1 MTKKKT
7 NPNPNPE
14 TRFDGSRSNR
24 KTTGGNS
31 KRITKS
37 KLRILEEQLLEMK
50 DKALENIKKSIN
62 GEAIDTEQLG
72 SSKWLVNSIV
82 TVSKSANAEEIS
94 YNKLKFEVKDSLEAG
109 EETPKEIE
117 QQLKPRLSLVY
128 KEPDEDEDEQ

>member
-1 MTKKKT
+1 MTTKNK
-7 NPNPNPE
+7 NPSPD
-14 TRFDGSRSNR
+14 TRFDGPKSNR

-62 GEAIDTEQLG
+62 GEQIDTEQLG

-109 EETPKEIE
+109 EQTPEQIAKEVR
-117 QQLKPRLSLVY
+117 PRLSLVFN
-128 KEPDEDEDEQ
+128 EPDGD

>member
-1 MTKKKT
+1 MATKNK
-7 NPNPNPE
+7 NPSPD

-62 GEAIDTEQLG
+62 GEQIDTEQLG

-109 EETPKEIE
+109 EQTPEQIAKEVR
-117 QQLKPRLSLVY
+117 PRLSLVFN
-128 KEPDEDEDEQ
+128 EPDED

>member
-1 MTKKKT
+1 MAK
-7 NPNPNPE
+7 NPSPE
-14 TRFDGSRSNR
+14 TRFNGSRSNR
-24 KTTGGNS
+24 KNTGGNS

-50 DKALENIKKSIN
+50 DKALANIKKSID

-109 EETPKEIE
+109 EQTPEEIAKEVR
-117 QQLKPRLSLVY
+117 PRLSLVF
-128 KEPDEDEDEQ
+128 KEPEDDDE